1 MMSWSI
7 FLKFD
12 GLFRDIWGSLKK
24 NVQTKALSMY
34 IVDSGT
40 AKDQSDDLVQL
51 VQLPL
56 SSHTPIV
63 CNHRKARN
71 DVWPDPVFRN
81 DKE

>member
-1 MMSWSI
+1 
-7 FLKFD
+7 
-12 GLFRDIWGSLKK
+12 
-24 NVQTKALSMY
+24 MY

-71 DVWPDPVFRN
+71 DV
-81 DKE
+81 